1 MTGETKLSKKKFF
14 FVKKFNLSLATST
27 CIVTIFYLI
36 IYTEAE

>member
-1 MTGETKLSKKKFF
+1 MTGETKLSKKSFF
-14 FVKKFNLSLATST
+14 FVKNLICHWPPVS